1 MTVSVING
9 IEEIC
14 EEYGLLN
21 DGQGLVGI
29 PFLVKGRLAAPPII
43 TLQQAEDA
51 FRNVDKDTAYIR
63 LPEAQII
70 REPVI
75 RRKQMKATVD
85 YIYLV
90 MPGISADE
98 LIETDIDKLVRGPY
112 ALTVDEI
119 LEYLESIISTLVNNP
134 NIVMKILELYRST
147 NGFPE
152 IFLDNLPVLL
162 STIFSRGTAR
172 QMIDNELS
180 LWGKPGS
187 EFLNGWVEIPS
198 RFFPGSTISILASEN
213 NPAAKPLIRAMPTRQ
228 LHITAGNAPE
238 APLASI
244 IRAVLTKSAAVVKLP
259 SEAVLTGALFTL
271 AAVATAPEHPL
282 TKNMSVVYWPGG
294 DSNIEKKLF
303 RTGAF
308 DRIVVWG
315 SPETVISVQS
325 QARFTRTVFFNP
337 RYGVS
342 LIGREAFSDNL
353 EEIITKAAADVMI
366 YNQQACTASLVQYV
380 EGNDE
385 QIEKY
390 AWQLQT
396 KLAQYDEQAPG
407 IILPRVIGKVKNLRR
422 GQYSQ
427 AQWYLN
433 EKDSR
438 FTSGVVVVRG
448 EFDVLDHPMSRLV
461 VIRPVADLN
470 DALPSLDQNV
480 STVGVFPESKR
491 NELRDRIAGRGVS
504 DILPLGECSRTYS
517 GMPHDG
523 MPVLSELVDWKNA

>member
-1 MTVSVING
+1 
-9 IEEIC
+9 
-14 EEYGLLN
+14 
-21 DGQGLVGI
+21 
-29 PFLVKGRLAAPPII
+29 
-43 TLQQAEDA
+43 
-51 FRNVDKDTAYIR
+51 
-63 LPEAQII
+63 
-70 REPVI
+70 
-75 RRKQMKATVD
+75 
-85 YIYLV
+85 
-90 MPGISADE
+90 
-98 LIETDIDKLVRGPY
+98 
-112 ALTVDEI
+112 
-119 LEYLESIISTLVNNP
+119 
-134 NIVMKILELYRST
+134 
-147 NGFPE
+147 
-152 IFLDNLPVLL
+152 
-162 STIFSRGTAR
+162 
-172 QMIDNELS
+172 
-180 LWGKPGS
+180 
-187 EFLNGWVEIPS
+187 
-198 RFFPGSTISILASEN
+198 
-213 NPAAKPLIRAMPTRQ
+213 MPTRQ
-228 LHITAGNAPE
+228 LHITAGNVPE

-271 AAVATAPEHPL
+271 AAVATVPEHPL

-294 DSNIEKKLF
+294 DSDIEKQLF

-366 YNQQACTASLVQYV
+366 YNQQACTASLVQYI

-390 AWQLQT
+390 ARYLQK
-396 KLAQYDEQAPG
+396 KLAQYDELAPG
-407 IILPRVIGKVKNLRR
+407 IVLSRVIGEVKNLRR
-422 GQYSQ
+422 GRYSQ

-433 EKDSR
+433 EKDNR
-438 FTSGVVVVRG
+438 FTSGVVVVKG

-470 DALPSLDQNV
+470 DALPSLNQNV

-491 NELRDRIAGRGVS
+491 NELRDRFAGRGVS